1 MSQQPL
7 PCTPP
12 PRTAE
17 GGFIFLYGCLVFS
30 KNVLTGKP
38 EYFGV
43 IQVKKTQNRVFL
55 AYLLKPHFDKLNII

>member
-12 PRTAE
+12 PRTAK

-43 IQVKKTQNRVFL
+43 IQVKRPQNRVFFSIF
-55 AYLLKPHFDKLNII
+55 AQTTF